1 MTENDLPLNWGR
13 WGDSDEIGTL
23 NLIDDAARSRAAAEV
38 HDATSVSLAR
48 PTTPTPLTTGLGPV
62 GSPATMP
69 APVMQ
74 VVNFNGA
81 RPIALTDSLL
91 INTHNAGLTHFDA
104 LSHIPVGDQVYPG
117 VPLQDAITPTGVL
130 HGSADHAAR
139 GIVTRGILLDLAP
152 DRGSLDAA
160 HRVSR
165 TDLDAALNR
174 AGTSV
179 YPGDAIVVRG
189 GWDVNQPVTQPVP
202 GLDLSAVNWLDEH
215 GAALYIGDIS
225 DARPPSF
232 PMPMHQVALA
242 RLGLPLV
249 DAADLDDL
257 ADRCAS
263 LQRWSF
269 MLVLA
274 PPHITGTT
282 GLAVNPIAIF

>member
-13 WGDSDEIGTL
+13 WGDTDEIGAL

-48 PTTPTPLTTGLGPV
+48 PTAPIPLTTGLTPV

-81 RPIALTDSLL
+81 RPMALTDSLL

-104 LSHIPVGDQVYPG
+104 LSHIPVGDKVYPG
-117 VPLQDAITPTGVL
+117 VPLQDAITPTGVR
-130 HGSADHAAR
+130 HASADRAAG

-152 DRGSLDAA
+152 DGGSLDGDYLVSAA
-160 HRVSR
+160 
-165 TDLDAALNR
+165 DLDAALDR

-179 YPGDAIVVRG
+179 HPGDAIVVRG

-202 GLDLSAVNWLDEH
+202 GLDLSAVDWLDRH
-215 GAALYIGDIS
+215 GAALYVGDIS

-249 DAADLDDL
+249 DAANLDDL
-257 ADRCAS
+257 AERCAS

-274 PPHITGTT
+274 PPRVTGTT